1 MTQESRAVQALTVR
15 DLPAPPP
22 GKSGWPWTEGTPPA
36 PAGEWPHISIVT
48 PSYNQGDYIEET
60 IRSVLLQGYPN
71 LEYWVMDGGSNDETV
86 AVLEKYAPF
95 LAGWVSEKDRGQT
108 HAINKGLERASGE
121 VLGYLNSDDILLPRA
136 LQHTGRAFRRP
147 EVMITTGL
155 RRQIDAD
162 SRFIRNQLMGPP
174 TAQLLRYVCVVNQ
187 ETTFWR
193 RAVLDKVGLFDETF
207 NYTMDYDYWQRALDA
222 GFSFTLLPHYLGAI
236 RLHDTSKGTTLD
248 HVRNQELSRIYQRYE
263 LAQNEAEASQRLA
276 QIVPGQRARRDI
288 VEWLAQKPV
297 FSRAGVVVTLY
308 RLLYTPV
315 IGPLLLHPLTAYV
328 RLRQRQIA
336 GRAASTRD
344 N

>member
-1 MTQESRAVQALTVR
+1 MTQKSLTVR
-15 DLPAPPP
+15 DLPAAPA

-36 PAGEWPHISIVT
+36 PAGAWPRISIVT

-60 IRSVLLQGYPN
+60 IRSVLLQGYPD
-71 LEYWVMDGGSNDETV
+71 LEYWVMDGGSKDGTV

-121 VLGYLNSDDILLPRA
+121 VLAYLNSDDTLLPGA
-136 LQHTGRAFRRP
+136 LQHVGRAFQRP

-155 RRQIDAD
+155 RKQIDAD
-162 SRFIRNQLMGPP
+162 SRFIRNQLMGLPREEF
-174 TAQLLRYVCVVNQ
+174 LRYYCAINQ

-207 NYTMDYDYWQRALDA
+207 NYTMDYDYWQRVLDA
-222 GFSFTLLPHYLGAI
+222 GFTFTLLPHYLGTI

-248 HVRNQELSRIYQRYE
+248 HVRDQELSRIYQRYG
-263 LAQNEAEASQRLA
+263 LAQDEDEARERLTQA
-276 QIVPGQRARRDI
+276 VPGWRARRDMA
-288 VEWLAQKPV
+288 EWLAAKPI
-297 FSRAGVVVTLY
+297 SNDRAWMIVLLY

-315 IGPLLLHPLTAYV
+315 IGQAILRPFMAYA
-328 RLRQRQIA
+328 RMRQRQIA